1 MFRQALR
8 ILGRSLWELW
18 DNLFVLVVANLIW
31 ALALVPAMASI
42 SFIGG
47 WIGIALG
54 LISLLFLSG
63 PATLALYELTLNVN
77 RRERLELYVYLHSIR
92 DNYRRGWAVGLL
104 NVIFLVL
111 AFVNLTFYSS
121 LAASN
126 SPLGIALIL
135 WGYVAFIWF
144 TMQFHLWP
152 LAVRMEKFSIWGL
165 LRNAFLASFKYPV
178 LSLLLG
184 LVVGLFFLASGLLS
198 FLPLVI
204 FGLSFHA
211 LVSNKALAL
220 VLEKEQVRV
229 GNQTKDES
237 ENPYRIT
244 ESPLPPPP
252 EPVAKAFSTRNTPQG
267 VRRRGAI
274 DTPDKQPP
282 AKL

>member
-1 MFRQALR
+1 MFRQSFR

-18 DNLFVLVVANLIW
+18 DNIFVLVVANLIW

-47 WIGIALG
+47 WIGIGLA
-54 LISLLFLSG
+54 LISLVLLTG
-63 PATLALYELTLNVN
+63 PATLALYDLTLNAN
-77 RRERLELYVYLHSIR
+77 RRERLELYVYMQSVR
-92 DNYRRGWAVGLL
+92 QNYRRGWVVGLL

-121 LAASN
+121 LASSN

-135 WGYVAFIWF
+135 WGYVGFIWF
-144 TMQFHLWP
+144 TMQLHLWP
-152 LAVRMEKFSIWGL
+152 LAVRMEKFSLWGL
-165 LRNAFLASFKYPV
+165 VRNAFLATFKYPV
-178 LSLLLG
+178 LSLVLG
-184 LVVGLFFLASGLLS
+184 LVLGLFFLASGLVS

-211 LVSNKALAL
+211 LVSNKALNL

-229 GNQTKDES
+229 NSQPKEDGES
-237 ENPYRIT
+237 PYRIT

-252 EPVAKAFSTRNTPQG
+252 PVSEAKAFSTRNTPAG
-267 VRRRGAI
+267 VRRRGA
-274 DTPDKQPP
+274 PDKQPP
-282 AKL
+282 SKL